1 MNLFVE
7 LKRRNV
13 FRASAA
19 YLALGWV
26 VTQVTSTVAPALH
39 LPDWI
44 VPVVVWI
51 GVIGFP
57 FVVIFSWVFELT
69 PEGLKRERDI
79 VHDDSIKHVTA
90 RRLDHLAIGLFALA
104 IALLA
109 ADRFVVRGSAPA
121 TAPTTATAKD
131 AGAAANI
138 GASEKSAPAN
148 DKSIAVLP
156 FADLSPGRDQEYFS
170 DGMAE
175 EILDALAQVQD
186 LKVAGRTSSFF
197 FKGKNETLQAIGAA
211 LGVAHVL
218 EGSVRT
224 QGNKVRITAQLIQT
238 RDGFHLWSQSYDGDL
253 SDVFQLQERIARAI
267 TDQLKVVLQGGQK
280 VRLAQKG
287 TPSAEAHEQY
297 LRGRY
302 FWNARGIENLQN
314 AASAFKA
321 ALAADPDYAD
331 AWAGLAQTYALL
343 PEYSVLDPASSGRID
358 SVALALEAAN
368 HALQLEPD
376 SSAALLARAYVRC
389 MFQFDWLGAEADYRA
404 AIAGNAR
411 DPGARHWYA
420 ELLMYQRRWPEAAV
434 QYDAALA
441 NDPLRPITHLSRA
454 LSLWFQGK
462 PEAAL
467 PDFDE
472 SLRLAPGFHYST
484 MEKTKVLAQLRRFD
498 EAAAAARTLPAGE
511 REVMLSFIAAMQD
524 PSKQE
529 AAVRE
534 ILAHGPGGVI
544 GKPIL
549 FALLDRNDL
558 TLTELERLFAEQDPY
573 RAFVYMIP
581 AFDPL
586 RADPRFQAL
595 VRQVNLPPPAQG
607 KMETP

>member
-1 MNLFVE
+1 MRLFGE

-57 FVVIFSWVFELT
+57 FVVVFSWVFELT

-90 RRLDHLAIGLFALA
+90 RRLDHLAIGLLALA
-104 IALLA
+104 IVLLA
-109 ADRFVVRGSAPA
+109 ADRFFVRGSAPA
-121 TAPTTATAKD
+121 RAPVTGTAKD
-131 AGAAANI
+131 ASAAANV
-138 GASEKSAPAN
+138 GASEKSAPPASE
-148 DKSIAVLP
+148 KSIAVLP
-156 FADLSPGRDQEYFS
+156 FADLSPGHDQEYFS

-224 QGNKVRITAQLIQT
+224 QGTKVRITAQLIQT
-238 RDGFHLWSQSYDGDL
+238 RDGFHLWSQSYDGEL
-253 SDVFQLQERIARAI
+253 SDVFALQERIARAI
-267 TDQLKVVLQGGQK
+267 TDQLKVVLEGGQK

-287 TPSAEAHEQY
+287 TSNAEAHQQY

-302 FWNARGIENLQN
+302 FWNARGIDNLQT
-314 AASAFKA
+314 AVTAFKA

-343 PEYSVLDPASSGRID
+343 PEYSVLDPASKGRID
-358 SVALALEAAN
+358 SVALALEAAD
-368 HALQLEPD
+368 HALQQEPD

-404 AIAGNAR
+404 AIADNAR

-420 ELLMYQRRWPEAAV
+420 ELLMYQRRWSEAAV

-454 LSLWFQGK
+454 LSSWFQGK

-467 PDFDE
+467 ADFDE

-511 REVMLSFIAAMQD
+511 REVMLSFVAAMQD

-529 AAVRE
+529 AAIRE
-534 ILAHGPGGVI
+534 IQVHGEGGVI

-549 FALLDRNDL
+549 FALLGRNDL
-558 TLTELERLFAEQDPY
+558 TLAELERLFAEQDPY

-586 RADPRFQAL
+586 RADPRFRAL
-595 VRQVNLPPPAQG
+595 VRQVNLPPPKA
-607 KMETP
+607 ESP